1 MGIGPDRQSAFATEG
16 FAGRVGLRVRGQDGR
31 RRYAA
36 GAVKKSSVCRY
47 GGATLFARLFV
58 SEAGNHPLA
67 SLMMEGCSGNCIL
80 ADRRNYR
87 ACGRLCFGL

>member
-36 GAVKKSSVCRY
+36 GAVKNRQSAVMAAQPFFRDYS
-47 GGATLFARLFV
+47 
-58 SEAGNHPLA
+58 
-67 SLMMEGCSGNCIL
+67 
-80 ADRRNYR
+80 
-87 ACGRLCFGL
+87 